1 MILHHVAWYFKEI
14 EVGAFWGM
22 QADVICRR
30 ELLAPPTR
38 MGSMNLD
45 QLQPQR
51 VSMQG
56 RPVCGDLWR
65 LSAYLR
71 ALLTD
76 VRGRDDSGRERL
88 G

>member
-1 MILHHVAWYFKEI
+1 
-14 EVGAFWGM
+14 
-22 QADVICRR
+22 
-30 ELLAPPTR
+30 
-38 MGSMNLD
+38 MGSTNLD

-65 LSAYLR
+65 LSAYVR